1 MDIKFLVQKRE
12 SNKCGSVKIHEIF
25 NVHLGSAA
33 GPMPLSNEPERSPGF
48 VQKQPTTHGS

>member
-33 GPMPLSNEPERSPGF
+33 GSMPLSNEPERSPGF